1 MSGRER
7 IWLSVVP
14 PKTTRRQNNK
24 KAKQQEGKTTRR
36 QNNKKAETP
45 PMTTRAQEY
54 RHLAG
59 RVRDRARQE
68 NVNLAAE
75 WEQLRN
81 ETASYNSIDDMLDEA
96 IRRRFAE
103 TISALI
109 TAKPTYDPDPVW
121 NLLNRT
127 GPNVFT

>member
-1 MSGRER
+1 
-7 IWLSVVP
+7 
-14 PKTTRRQNNK
+14 
-24 KAKQQEGKTTRR
+24 
-36 QNNKKAETP
+36 
-45 PMTTRAQEY
+45 MTMRTQEY
-54 RHLAG
+54 RYLAE

-81 ETASYNSIDDMLDEA
+81 ETASYDSIDDMLDEA

-109 TAKPTYDPDPVW
+109 TARPYDPVW
-121 NLLNRT
+121 NLLNQT